1 MLEGDGVGIVR
12 FNEDAQVL
20 QAVVPLGS
28 GGLSDLNR
36 GTTKD
41 IINGSGL
48 APGGQ
53 TSIGDGIFE
62 GRMY

>member
-1 MLEGDGVGIVR
+1 MLASVR

-48 APGGQ
+48 APAAKLL
-53 TSIGDGIFE
+53 SAMASFKAA
-62 GRMY
+62 MY